1 MLMWELARE
10 TDGSLVLML
19 QISPST
25 QPTERASTQ
34 QSLSRLISLI
44 LMETEHP
51 PDVERLI
58 IWAPSAE
65 SHELTEV
72 VANYTAG

>member
-10 TDGSLVLML
+10 TDGRLVLML

-51 PDVERLI
+51 PDGEQITRSEWSDSLSGHL
-58 IWAPSAE
+58 PP
-65 SHELTEV
+65 
-72 VANYTAG
+72 NRMN